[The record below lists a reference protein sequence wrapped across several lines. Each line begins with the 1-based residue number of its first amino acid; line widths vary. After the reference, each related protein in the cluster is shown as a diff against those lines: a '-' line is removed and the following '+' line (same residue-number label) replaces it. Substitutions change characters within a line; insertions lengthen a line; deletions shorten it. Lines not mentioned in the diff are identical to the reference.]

1 MYLFLLQGKYTFFE
15 KVLVIFVT
23 IMGFSFLFSLFFV
36 HPLPKEA
43 LEGLIP
49 SVPDVKGGK
58 MMVAAFVG
66 TTMASATFLSRP
78 LFVKG
83 KGWNLKENGG
93 QQKKDAIIAA
103 FLVFIISSAIMAVTC
118 GAMFHE
124 GKPVVTVLDMV

>member
-1 MYLFLLQGKYTFFE
+1 
-15 KVLVIFVT
+15 
-23 IMGFSFLFSLFFV
+23 
-36 HPLPKEA
+36 
-43 LEGLIP
+43 
-49 SVPDVKGGK
+49 
-58 MMVAAFVG
+58 MVAAFVG

-93 QQKKDAIIAA
+93 QQKKMRLLRL
-103 FLVFIISSAIMAVTC
+103 FGFIISSAIMAVTC